1 MPDNSNYQFA
11 AVPGGLV
18 DYVKDK
24 SKSSKAYFRY
34 LLARTIKMFQY
45 KGLPDTIPQDI
56 LERLLQ
62 VNGCCCI
69 TEYNG
74 DLYAFNGSLGGEQ
87 DVYYRPTIFVVSN
100 PHLKEQF
107 SKEVLVTDQLVN
119 LPNAISDQAEQ
130 RGVLMRNDTEWF
142 GLTALIGRY
151 AALMA
156 ENAVTVRSANIMLRI
171 LALLSAPND
180 KIKKSAEIYLAKL
193 EKGELGIISDS
204 AFTEGIK
211 MQSPPSNNGSYLTQF
226 IELQQYYKGSFFN
239 ELGLRANYN
248 MKREAIGQGESTL
261 DEDAILPLCDNML
274 QCRKEDVQR
283 INDLYG
289 TNISVDFSSAW
300 LQNRLEYS
308 ISMISQLGQGGVAH
322 VESDENVMGQV
333 GTSSDDMDS
342 QVNTGGD
349 KDDDGSRN
357 KEAEESNS
365 GNSEVAGGSDQ
376 EAGAPG
382 EAEETE
388 GTKGTDG
395 TEGAEGAEGTE
406 GAEDAE
412 INNIEISEVVEEM
425 VEVVD
430 EAVSQLKGG
439 EKSVPQFE
447 SFGDDSSADETDSS
461 SD

>member
-11 AVPGGLV
+11 AVPGSLV

-62 VNGCCCI
+62 VNGVCCI

-156 ENAVTVRSANIMLRI
+156 ENTVTVRSADIMLRI

-180 KIKKSAEIYLAKL
+180 KVKKSAEIYLAKL
-193 EKGELGIISDS
+193 EKGDLGVISDS
-204 AFTEGIK
+204 AFTDGIK

-274 QCRKEDVQR
+274 QCRKEDVAR
-283 INDLYG
+283 INDLYN

-308 ISMISQLGQGGVAH
+308 ISMISQLREGGVAH
-322 VESDENVMGQV
+322 VESDGDDMGQV
-333 GTSSDDMDS
+333 DS
-342 QVNTGGD
+342 TGDKIEPQEETGGENYDDRSGD
-349 KDDDGSRN
+349 K
-357 KEAEESNS
+357 ETEESNS
-365 GNSEVAGGSDQ
+365 ENSGLAGRSDQ

-382 EAEETE
+382 EAE
-388 GTKGTDG
+388 K
-395 TEGAEGAEGTE
+395 AEGAEGTE
-406 GAEDAE
+406 GAE

-439 EKSVPQFE
+439 EKDVPEFG
-447 SFGDDSSADETDSS
+447 SFAGDSSENEAAPS

>member
-1 MPDNSNYQFA
+1 MPDNMNYQFA
-11 AVPGGLV
+11 AVPGALV

-45 KGLPDTIPQDI
+45 KNLPDTIPQDL
-56 LERLLQ
+56 LERYLQ
-62 VNGCCCI
+62 VNGICCI

-100 PHLKEQF
+100 PHLSKQF
-107 SKEVLVTDQLVN
+107 SKEVMITDQLVN
-119 LPNAISDQAEQ
+119 LPDSIARQSDQ

-151 AALMA
+151 ASLMA
-156 ENAVTVRSANIMLRI
+156 ENCVTVRSADIMLRI

-180 KIKKSAEIYLAKL
+180 KVKKSAEVYLANL
-193 EKGELGIISDS
+193 EKGSLGVISDS

-226 IELQQYYKGSFFN
+226 IELQQYFKGSFFN

-308 ISMISQLGQGGVAH
+308 ISMISQLKESGAAH
-322 VESDENVMGQV
+322 VETDDTDMGQLESTSDE
-333 GTSSDDMDS
+333 MDKPDE
-342 QVNTGGD
+342 TGGD
-349 KDDDGSRN
+349 NFDDGSRS
-357 KEAEESNS
+357 EETAESNS
-365 GNSEVAGGSDQ
+365 ENSGVAGGSDQ

-382 EAEETE
+382 EAEEAGGE
-388 GTKGTDG
+388 EVGGEESK
-395 TEGAEGAEGTE
+395 
-406 GAEDAE
+406 
-412 INNIEISEVVEEM
+412 INDIEISEAVEEMTEVVEE
-425 VEVVD
+425 
-430 EAVSQLKGG
+430 AISQLEGG
-439 EKSVPQFE
+439 EKSVPEFG
-447 SFGDDSSADETDSS
+447 SFGDDSSEDETTSS
-461 SD
+461 TD

>member
-1 MPDNSNYQFA
+1 MPDNMNYQFA

-45 KGLPDTIPQDI
+45 KNLPDTIPQDI

-74 DLYAFNGSLGGEQ
+74 SLYAFNGSLGGEQ

-100 PHLKEQF
+100 PHLSQQF
-107 SKEVLVTDQLVN
+107 SKEVLITDQLVN
-119 LPNAISDQAEQ
+119 LPNSISDQAQQ

-156 ENAVTVRSANIMLRI
+156 ENCVTVRSADVMLRI
-171 LALLSAPND
+171 LALLSAPDD
-180 KIKKSAEIYLAKL
+180 KTKKSAEIYLAKL
-193 EKGELGIISDS
+193 EKGEFGIISER
-204 AFTEGIK
+204 AFTDGIK

-226 IELQQYYKGSFFN
+226 IELQQYFKGSFFN

-283 INDLYG
+283 INDLYN

-308 ISMISQLGQGGVAH
+308 ISMISQLGEGGVAH
-322 VESDENVMGQV
+322 VGSDG
-333 GTSSDDMDS
+333 DDMS
-342 QVNTGGD
+342 QLESSGVEMDERLEAGGD
-349 KDDDGSRN
+349 KDDDNSRDQETGEN
-357 KEAEESNS
+357 NRETGQ
-365 GNSEVAGGSDQ
+365 GNSVSDRETELGVQSAGES
-376 EAGAPG
+376 G
-382 EAEETE
+382 EAEEVGE
-388 GTKGTDG
+388 
-395 TEGAEGAEGTE
+395 EGAEGAEG
-406 GAEDAE
+406 AE

-425 VEVVD
+425 VDVVS
-430 EAVSQLKGG
+430 EAVSQLEGG

-447 SFGDDSSADETDSS
+447 AFGNDSSEDETDPA